1 MIFLNGSWGTG
12 KTSLLKTIERK
23 LNEKIQ
29 KDSLSMKIVYFDAW
43 KYEGTA
49 PSAALAY
56 CMLKPIESKKL
67 GEMKLDKYGNDII
80 FLSNGFYRV
89 NGIWKKRGVGFDHEK
104 RIEIEHLD
112 SQIDKNGE
120 FFILLETTK
129 TTHIKSGILYNK
141 LHKVGKIE
149 KYWKKINLNSDRKRV
164 WIPAAFKSLNDDSF
178 CDSVPI
184 PADIVADLI
193 SKDDLEWYD
202 YENEDEYEP
211 ESCL

>member
-1 MIFLNGSWGTG
+1 LN
-12 KTSLLKTIERK
+12 
-23 LNEKIQ
+23 LNSQ
-29 KDSLSMKIVYFDAW
+29 
-43 KYEGTA
+43 
-49 PSAALAY
+49 
-56 CMLKPIESKKL
+56 KL

-89 NGIWKKRGVGFDHEK
+89 NGIWKKRGVGFDHERK
-104 RIEIEHLD
+104 LEIEHLN
-112 SQIDKNGE
+112 SQIDKDGE

-149 KYWKKINLNSDRKRV
+149 KYWKRINLNSDRKRV
-164 WIPAAFKSLNDDSF
+164 WIPAELKSLKDGSF

-193 SKDDLEWYD
+193 SKEDLDWYD
-202 YENEDEYEP
+202 YDNEKYEP
-211 ESCL
+211 ESDL